1 MEVSVAEVEP
11 FCGVKGEEEGVVEL
25 LTVAEVLFANS
36 TNDDPATVG
45 GHVGVA
51 VSKEGN
57 NHYGKRTRQ
66 VMLVKNLHTWKG
78 LMNGATGT
86 VVGFEEAMDVGDMYS
101 DNRLP
106 IVQFDSR
113 KTLTLKPTEWQVMD
127 RDKTVARRKQIPIIL
142 AWALSIHKCLR
153 MTLDKAVINIY
164 FVQ

>member
-1 MEVSVAEVEP
+1 
-11 FCGVKGEEEGVVEL
+11 
-25 LTVAEVLFANS
+25 
-36 TNDDPATVG
+36 
-45 GHVGVA
+45 
-51 VSKEGN
+51 
-57 NHYGKRTRQ
+57 
-66 VMLVKNLHTWKG
+66 
-78 LMNGATGT
+78 MNGATGT

-127 RDKTVARRKQIPIIL
+127 RDKTVARRKHIPIIL

>member
-1 MEVSVAEVEP
+1 
-11 FCGVKGEEEGVVEL
+11 
-25 LTVAEVLFANS
+25 
-36 TNDDPATVG
+36 
-45 GHVGVA
+45 
-51 VSKEGN
+51 
-57 NHYGKRTRQ
+57 
-66 VMLVKNLHTWKG
+66 
-78 LMNGATGT
+78 MNGATGT

-113 KTLTLKPTEWQVMD
+113 KTFTLKPTEWQVMD
-127 RDKTVARRKQIPIIL
+127 RDKTVARRKHIPIIL